1 MAQRPVIKAEART
14 EFGKGVARRL
24 RREWKVPG
32 VIYGSHQ
39 EPVHFAVPLLDIQSL
54 VRNNGVNA
62 VLELEIDGEQYLTMV
77 KHVDQNVLTF
87 DIDHVDLL
95 AIKRGEKVEVE
106 VPVTL
111 TGEPAP
117 GTMHIQDADVLLV
130 EADVLNIPEEIE
142 VSIEG
147 LEDGAVVTAA
157 DLTMPEDT
165 TLVAEEDTVIVSI
178 SLPEVDEE
186 LEEAAEAAEE
196 GGADAGAE
204 SVDEGAESSD
214 SEEKS
219 PPLHTQGRREIRFSR
234 RPCRFSLGL

>member
-106 VPVTL
+106 VPLTL

-204 SVDEGAESSD
+204 SADEDEKSSD
-214 SEEKS
+214 SEE
-219 PPLHTQGRREIRFSR
+219 E
-234 RPCRFSLGL
+234 

>member
-24 RREWKVPG
+24 RRDWKVPG
-32 VIYGSHQ
+32 VIYGAHQ

-111 TGEPAP
+111 TGEPAA

-147 LEDGAVVTAA
+147 LEDGAVITAG
-157 DLTMPEDT
+157 DVTMPEDT

-204 SVDEGAESSD
+204 SVDEGEESSD
-214 SEEKS
+214 SEE
-219 PPLHTQGRREIRFSR
+219 
-234 RPCRFSLGL
+234 

>member
-1 MAQRPVIKAEART
+1 MAQRPAIKAEART

-24 RREWKVPG
+24 RRDWKVPG
-32 VIYGSHQ
+32 VIYGAHQ

-130 EADVLNIPEEIE
+130 EADVLSIPEELE

-147 LEDGAVVTAA
+147 LEDGAVITAA
-157 DLTMPEDT
+157 DVTMPEDT

-204 SVDEGAESSD
+204 SADEDEKSSD
-214 SEEKS
+214 SEE
-219 PPLHTQGRREIRFSR
+219 E
-234 RPCRFSLGL
+234 

>member
-130 EADVLNIPEEIE
+130 EADVLNIPEELE

-147 LEDGAVVTAA
+147 LEDGAVITAG
-157 DLTMPEDT
+157 DVTMPEDT

-204 SVDEGAESSD
+204 SAED
-214 SEEKS
+214 SEES
-219 PPLHTQGRREIRFSR
+219 ADSDEE
-234 RPCRFSLGL
+234 

>member
-106 VPVTL
+106 VPLTL

-204 SVDEGAESSD
+204 SVDEGEESSD
-214 SEEKS
+214 SEE
-219 PPLHTQGRREIRFSR
+219 
-234 RPCRFSLGL
+234 

>member
-117 GTMHIQDADVLLV
+117 GTMHIQDADVLLI

-147 LEDGAVVTAA
+147 LEDGAVITAG
-157 DLTMPEDT
+157 DVTMPEDT

-196 GGADAGAE
+196 GGADAGVE

-214 SEEKS
+214 SEE
-219 PPLHTQGRREIRFSR
+219 
-234 RPCRFSLGL
+234 

>member
-147 LEDGAVVTAA
+147 LEEGAVITAA
-157 DLTMPEDT
+157 DVTMPEDT

-204 SVDEGAESSD
+204 SVDEGEESSD
-214 SEEKS
+214 SE
-219 PPLHTQGRREIRFSR
+219 
-234 RPCRFSLGL
+234 

>member
-111 TGEPAP
+111 TGESAP

-130 EADVLNIPEEIE
+130 EADVLNIPEELE

-147 LEDGAVVTAA
+147 LEDGAVITAA
-157 DLTMPEDT
+157 DVTMPEDT

-204 SVDEGAESSD
+204 SADEDEKSSD
-214 SEEKS
+214 SEE
-219 PPLHTQGRREIRFSR
+219 E
-234 RPCRFSLGL
+234 

>member
-24 RREWKVPG
+24 RRDWKVPG
-32 VIYGSHQ
+32 VIYGAHQ

-130 EADVLNIPEEIE
+130 EADVLNIPEELE

-147 LEDGAVVTAA
+147 LEEGAVITAA
-157 DLTMPEDT
+157 DVTMPEDT

-204 SVDEGAESSD
+204 SADEDEKSSD
-214 SEEKS
+214 SEE
-219 PPLHTQGRREIRFSR
+219 E
-234 RPCRFSLGL
+234 

>member
-24 RREWKVPG
+24 RRDWKVPG

-117 GTMHIQDADVLLV
+117 GTMHIQDADVLMV
-130 EADVLNIPEEIE
+130 EADVLNIPEELE

-157 DLTMPEDT
+157 DVTMPEGT

-204 SVDEGAESSD
+204 SVDEGEESSD
-214 SEEKS
+214 SKE
-219 PPLHTQGRREIRFSR
+219 
-234 RPCRFSLGL
+234 

>member
-111 TGEPAP
+111 TGEAAP

-147 LEDGAVVTAA
+147 LEDGAVITAA
-157 DLTMPEDT
+157 DVTMPEDT

-204 SVDEGAESSD
+204 SVDEGEESSD
-214 SEEKS
+214 SKE
-219 PPLHTQGRREIRFSR
+219 
-234 RPCRFSLGL
+234 

>member
-62 VLELEIDGEQYLTMV
+62 VLEMEIDGEQYLTMV

-147 LEDGAVVTAA
+147 LEDGAVITAG
-157 DLTMPEDT
+157 DVTMPEDT

-204 SVDEGAESSD
+204 SAED
-214 SEEKS
+214 SEES
-219 PPLHTQGRREIRFSR
+219 ADSDEE
-234 RPCRFSLGL
+234 

>member
-32 VIYGSHQ
+32 VIYGAHQ
-39 EPVHFAVPLLDIQSL
+39 EPVHFPVPLLDIQSL

-147 LEDGAVVTAA
+147 LEDGAVITAA
-157 DLTMPEDT
+157 DVTMPEDT

-204 SVDEGAESSD
+204 SADEDEKSSD
-214 SEEKS
+214 SEE
-219 PPLHTQGRREIRFSR
+219 E
-234 RPCRFSLGL
+234 

>member
-147 LEDGAVVTAA
+147 LEDGAVITAG
-157 DLTMPEDT
+157 DVTMPEDT

-204 SVDEGAESSD
+204 SVDEREESSD
-214 SEEKS
+214 SEE
-219 PPLHTQGRREIRFSR
+219 
-234 RPCRFSLGL
+234 

>member
-24 RREWKVPG
+24 RRDWKVPG
-32 VIYGSHQ
+32 VIYGAHQ

-147 LEDGAVVTAA
+147 LEDGAVITAG
-157 DLTMPEDT
+157 DVTMPEDT

-204 SVDEGAESSD
+204 SAED
-214 SEEKS
+214 SEES
-219 PPLHTQGRREIRFSR
+219 ADSDEE
-234 RPCRFSLGL
+234 

>member
-24 RREWKVPG
+24 RRDWKVPG
-32 VIYGSHQ
+32 VIYGAHQ

-111 TGEPAP
+111 TGEPVP

-130 EADVLNIPEEIE
+130 EADVLNIPEELE

-147 LEDGAVVTAA
+147 LEDGAVITAA
-157 DLTMPEDT
+157 DVTMPEDT

-204 SVDEGAESSD
+204 SADEDEKSSD
-214 SEEKS
+214 SEE
-219 PPLHTQGRREIRFSR
+219 E
-234 RPCRFSLGL
+234 

>member
-24 RREWKVPG
+24 RRDWKVPG
-32 VIYGSHQ
+32 VIYGAHQ

-117 GTMHIQDADVLLV
+117 GTMYIQDADVLLV
-130 EADVLNIPEEIE
+130 EADVLNIPEELE

-147 LEDGAVVTAA
+147 LEEGAVITAA
-157 DLTMPEDT
+157 DVTMPEDT

-204 SVDEGAESSD
+204 SAEESEESSN
-214 SEEKS
+214 SEE
-219 PPLHTQGRREIRFSR
+219 
-234 RPCRFSLGL
+234 

>member
-95 AIKRGEKVEVE
+95 AIKRGEKVEVD

-147 LEDGAVVTAA
+147 LEDGAVITAG
-157 DLTMPEDT
+157 DVTMPEDT

-204 SVDEGAESSD
+204 SAED
-214 SEEKS
+214 SEES
-219 PPLHTQGRREIRFSR
+219 ADSDEE
-234 RPCRFSLGL
+234 

>member
-130 EADVLNIPEEIE
+130 EADVLNIPEELE

-147 LEDGAVVTAA
+147 LEDGAVITAG
-157 DLTMPEDT
+157 DVTMPEDT

-204 SVDEGAESSD
+204 SAEESEESSD
-214 SEEKS
+214 SEE
-219 PPLHTQGRREIRFSR
+219 
-234 RPCRFSLGL
+234 

>member
-32 VIYGSHQ
+32 VIYGAHQ

-130 EADVLNIPEEIE
+130 EADVLNIPEELE

-147 LEDGAVVTAA
+147 LEDGAVITAA
-157 DLTMPEDT
+157 DVTMPEDT

-204 SVDEGAESSD
+204 SADEDEKSSD
-214 SEEKS
+214 SEE
-219 PPLHTQGRREIRFSR
+219 E
-234 RPCRFSLGL
+234 

>member
-111 TGEPAP
+111 TGEPAA

-147 LEDGAVVTAA
+147 LEDGAVITAA
-157 DLTMPEDT
+157 DVTMPEGT

-204 SVDEGAESSD
+204 SAED
-214 SEEKS
+214 SEES
-219 PPLHTQGRREIRFSR
+219 ADSDEE
-234 RPCRFSLGL
+234 

>member
-130 EADVLNIPEEIE
+130 EADVLNIPEELE

-147 LEDGAVVTAA
+147 LEDGAVITAG
-157 DLTMPEDT
+157 DVTMPEDT

-204 SVDEGAESSD
+204 SVDEGEKSSD
-214 SEEKS
+214 SKE
-219 PPLHTQGRREIRFSR
+219 
-234 RPCRFSLGL
+234 

>member
-147 LEDGAVVTAA
+147 LEDGAVITAG
-157 DLTMPEDT
+157 DVTMPEDT

-204 SVDEGAESSD
+204 SVDEGEESSD
-214 SEEKS
+214 SEE
-219 PPLHTQGRREIRFSR
+219 
-234 RPCRFSLGL
+234 

>member
-24 RREWKVPG
+24 RRDWKVPG
-32 VIYGSHQ
+32 VIYGAHQ

-130 EADVLNIPEEIE
+130 EADVLSIPEELE

-147 LEDGAVVTAA
+147 LEDGAVITAA
-157 DLTMPEDT
+157 DVTMPEDT

-204 SVDEGAESSD
+204 SADEDEKSSD
-214 SEEKS
+214 SDEE
-219 PPLHTQGRREIRFSR
+219 
-234 RPCRFSLGL
+234 

>member
-24 RREWKVPG
+24 RRDWKVPG
-32 VIYGSHQ
+32 VIYGAHQ

-111 TGEPAP
+111 TGETAP

-130 EADVLNIPEEIE
+130 EADVLNIPEELE

-147 LEDGAVVTAA
+147 LEDGAVITAA
-157 DLTMPEDT
+157 DVTMPEDT

-204 SVDEGAESSD
+204 SADEDEKSSD
-214 SEEKS
+214 SEE
-219 PPLHTQGRREIRFSR
+219 E
-234 RPCRFSLGL
+234 

>member
-111 TGEPAP
+111 TGESAP

-147 LEDGAVVTAA
+147 LEDGAVITAA
-157 DLTMPEDT
+157 DVTMPEDT

-204 SVDEGAESSD
+204 SVDEGEESSD
-214 SEEKS
+214 SEE
-219 PPLHTQGRREIRFSR
+219 
-234 RPCRFSLGL
+234 

>member
-1 MAQRPVIKAEART
+1 
-14 EFGKGVARRL
+14 
-24 RREWKVPG
+24 
-32 VIYGSHQ
+32 
-39 EPVHFAVPLLDIQSL
+39 
-54 VRNNGVNA
+54 
-62 VLELEIDGEQYLTMV
+62 
-77 KHVDQNVLTF
+77 
-87 DIDHVDLL
+87 
-95 AIKRGEKVEVE
+95 
-106 VPVTL
+106 
-111 TGEPAP
+111 
-117 GTMHIQDADVLLV
+117 MHIQDADVLLV

-204 SVDEGAESSD
+204 SVDEGEESSD
-214 SEEKS
+214 SE
-219 PPLHTQGRREIRFSR
+219 
-234 RPCRFSLGL
+234 